1 MVPRSEPGPPL
12 SATSDHHLPPPPTVP
27 PLKDMDGERQQ
38 VISLKS
44 RAELEKMRVA
54 NRLVAQALEATTL
67 AVRPGITT
75 LELDRIAEAVIR
87 GGGGTPSFKG
97 YRPFKGVPPFPGT
110 ICASVNE
117 ELVHGIP
124 GRRALGAGDLISIDC
139 GAIWEGY
146 HGDAAVTVPVGDPE
160 DLPPETRRLL
170 DATLEA
176 LYAGIGAALPGQRLG
191 DVSSAIGEV
200 ITGHGFS
207 VAGGGYGG
215 HGIGRRLH
223 EAPHVPNEGRPGRGP
238 LLRPGMTVALEP
250 MANAGGPDTRVLK
263 DRWTVVTADGALC
276 AHFEHSICI
285 AEESQGTAE
294 ILTDLPESVYRRI
307 GVRVPA
313 LAV

>member
-1 MVPRSEPGPPL
+1 
-12 SATSDHHLPPPPTVP
+12 
-27 PLKDMDGERQQ
+27 MDGERQQ

-75 LELDRIAEAVIR
+75 CELDRIAEDVIR

-124 GRRALGAGDLISIDC
+124 GRRALQRRGPHQHRLRGHL
-139 GAIWEGY
+139 GG
-146 HGDAAVTVPVGDPE
+146 
-160 DLPPETRRLL
+160 LPRRRRRDRPRGRPRRPAPSTRRLL
-170 DATLEA
+170 DVTQEA
-176 LYAGIGAALPGQRLG
+176 LYAGIEAALPGQRLG
-191 DVSSAIGEV
+191 DVSAAIGEV

-223 EAPHVPNEGRPGRGP
+223 EAPHVANEGTPRAGAPAAPGDDPGP
-238 LLRPGMTVALEP
+238 G
-250 MANAGGPDTRVLK
+250 
-263 DRWTVVTADGALC
+263 ADGQRRAARTPACSRTAGRWSPRTAPLC

-285 AEESQGTAE
+285 AERA
-294 ILTDLPESVYRRI
+294 RR
-307 GVRVPA
+307 RS
-313 LAV
+313 